1 MADTSQ
7 ISPFVFGCG
16 GGLVLNKDS
25 FSYQPGETKVL
36 KNFEPDVKGGYKKIL
51 GTTKFNTN
59 IVPQVSASSERV
71 VMSAIF
77 NGVVLGARG
86 GSIHRGSSGSGSWTS
101 TITGLG
107 TPTQNYTFRKF
118 NFDGTDNIIITTGTS
133 NPQILNSSFSASVV
147 DATGTASF
155 KFVEVFKNHIFFSGD
170 ASNKQQLS
178 FMGPAQVNDFTANN
192 GGGTIKVDTEIVGIK
207 TFRDTLFIF
216 GKDKIFK
223 LTGTSLSNFA
233 IQAVTRR
240 IGCIDGCSI
249 QEFAG
254 DIIFLAPDGLRTIAG
269 TDRIDDIELGTVSN
283 QIQTRISDITTHN
296 ISSYIIRGKSQY
308 RLFYPTALGQPES
321 SARGIVAT
329 IKANPNTGEI
339 GFEYGDL
346 KGLKVSSTDS
356 GFISGEET
364 IVTGGYDGYIY
375 LNESGNVFTSASTTT
390 NIIAFY
396 RSPDMTMGDPGIR
409 KNFQRILWNYDPNGA
424 VGSTFDLEYDFNDDE
439 VPQPASYDLT
449 LGGNIAQYGFS
460 GSAYGTAVY
469 GSGGSN
475 LQRQSIE
482 GSGFTIATKITDSS
496 SNNPIALKGFELEF
510 TAGGRR

>member
-1 MADTSQ
+1 MAEVQPSVV
-7 ISPFVFGCG
+7 SLG
-16 GGLVLNKDS
+16 GGLILNKDV
-25 FSYQPGETKVL
+25 FSMSPGEAL
-36 KNFEPDVKGGYKKIL
+36 QLSNFEPDIEGGYKKIL
-51 GTTKFNTN
+51 GTTKYNTN

-71 VMSAIF
+71 VMSTIF
-77 NGVVLGARG
+77 NNVVLAARG
-86 GSIHRGSSGSGSWTS
+86 GSIHRAATGTGSWTS
-101 TITGLG
+101 TITSLG
-107 TPTQNYTFRKF
+107 TPTQNYDSKTF
-118 NFDGTDNIIITTGTS
+118 NFDGTDKIIITTGTS
-133 NPQILNSSFSASVV
+133 SPQILNSSFSTAVV
-147 DATGTASF
+147 DATGTANF
-155 KFVEVFKNHIFFSGD
+155 KFVEIFKNHIFFAGD
-170 ASNKQQLS
+170 VSNKQQVS
-178 FMGPAQVNDFTANN
+178 FMGPFLINDFTSEN
-192 GGGTIKVDTEIVGIK
+192 GGGVIKVDTEIVGIK

-216 GKDKIFK
+216 GQDKIFK
-223 LTGTSLSNFA
+223 ITGSSLSDFA
-233 IQAVTRR
+233 VQAVTRK
-240 IGCIDGCSI
+240 IGCIDGGSI

-269 TDRIDDIELGTVSN
+269 TDRIDDIELGTVSK
-283 QIQTRISDITTHN
+283 QIQPRIADITTHN
-296 ISSYIIRGKSQY
+296 ITSYIIRSKSQY
-308 RLFYPTALGQPES
+308 RLFYPTAVGQPES
-321 SARGIVAT
+321 SARGIVGT
-329 IKANPNTGEI
+329 IKANPNSGEI

-356 GFISGEET
+356 GFISGLEK
-364 IVTGGYDGYIY
+364 IITGGYDGYVY

-409 KNFQRILWNYDPNGA
+409 KNFQRILWNYDPNGT

-439 VPQPASYDLT
+439 VPQPASYNLT

-469 GSGGSN
+469 GSGGSS

>member
-1 MADTSQ
+1 MATTQPSVV
-7 ISPFVFGCG
+7 SLG
-16 GGLVLNKDS
+16 GGLILNKDV
-25 FSYQPGETKVL
+25 FSMSPGEAL
-36 KNFEPDVKGGYKKIL
+36 QLSNFEPDIEGGYKKIQ
-51 GTTKFNTN
+51 GTTKYNTN

-77 NGVVLGARG
+77 NDVVLAGRG

-101 TITGLG
+101 TITSLG
-107 TPTQNYTFRKF
+107 TPTRDYEFKKF

-155 KFVEVFKNHIFFSGD
+155 KFVEVFKNHIFFAGD
-170 ASNKQQLS
+170 SSNKQQLS

-240 IGCIDGCSI
+240 IGCIDGGSI

-269 TDRIDDIELGTVSN
+269 TDRIDDIELGTVSK

-439 VPQPASYDLT
+439 VPQPTSYDLT

-460 GSAYGTAVY
+460 ESAYGTAVY

>member
-1 MADTSQ
+1 MAATQPSVV
-7 ISPFVFGCG
+7 SLG
-16 GGLVLNKDS
+16 GGLILNKDV
-25 FSYQPGETKVL
+25 FSMSPGEAL
-36 KNFEPDVKGGYKKIL
+36 QLSNFEPDIEGGYKKIQ
-51 GTTKFNTN
+51 GTTKYNTN
-59 IVPQVSASSERV
+59 IVPQVSTSSERL

-77 NGVVLGARG
+77 NDVVLAARG
-86 GSIHRGSSGSGSWTS
+86 GSIHRAASGSGSWTS
-101 TITGLG
+101 TITSLG
-107 TPTQNYTFRKF
+107 TPTTDYEFREF
-118 NFDGTDNIIITTGTS
+118 NFDGTDNIIIATGTS
-133 NPQILNSSFSASVV
+133 SPQILNSSFSASVV
-147 DATGTASF
+147 NATGTANF
-155 KFVEVFKNHIFFSGD
+155 KFVEVFKNHIFFAGD

-178 FMGPAQVNDFTANN
+178 FMGPTLTNDFTTNN
-192 GGGTIKVDTEIVGIK
+192 GGGVIKVDTEIVGIK

-223 LTGTSLSNFA
+223 LTGTSSSNFA

-240 IGCIDGCSI
+240 IGCVDGGSI

-269 TDRIDDIELGTVSN
+269 TDRIDDIELGTVSK
-283 QIQTRISDITTHN
+283 QIQTRIADITTHN

-329 IKANPNTGEI
+329 IKANPNSGEI

-364 IVTGGYDGYIY
+364 IITGGYDGYVY
-375 LNESGNVFTSASTTT
+375 LNESGNIFTSASGTT

-460 GSAYGTAVY
+460 GSAYGKAVY

-475 LQRQSIE
+475 LQRQTIE